1 MLEQTWEILERELL
15 KATWESI
22 IMLGISLVLG
32 VVFGLI
38 CGLVLYLSQ
47 HKDFINSKKT
57 NVILGYIVNVVR
69 SIPFIILVV
78 FTLPFT
84 CV

>member
-1 MLEQTWEILERELL
+1 MLEQTLEILERELL

-32 VVFGLI
+32 VVLGLV

-47 HKDFINSKKT
+47 HKDFINSKKI
-57 NVILGYIVNVVR
+57 NVILGYTVNVVR
-69 SIPFIILVV
+69 SIPRVDASFFPKKLY
-78 FTLPFT
+78 
-84 CV
+84 

>member
-32 VVFGLI
+32 
-38 CGLVLYLSQ
+38 
-47 HKDFINSKKT
+47 
-57 NVILGYIVNVVR
+57 
-69 SIPFIILVV
+69 
-78 FTLPFT
+78 
-84 CV
+84 